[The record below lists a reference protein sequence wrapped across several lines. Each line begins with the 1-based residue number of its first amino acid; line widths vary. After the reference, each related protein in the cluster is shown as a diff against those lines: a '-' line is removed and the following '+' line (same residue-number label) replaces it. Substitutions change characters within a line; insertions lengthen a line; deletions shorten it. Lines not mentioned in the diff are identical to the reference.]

1 MQSHRSNWRRHAG
14 FVFIVSLVLAASAI
28 RPTSAV
34 ADGALAVALPDDV
47 VKKGFAYGYV
57 TDYPDADKA
66 DAQALKKCR
75 DTTIDG
81 VRPLCEVIQ
90 DFKNQ
95 CVAVA
100 MDPQAGT
107 PGAVVRRRSWSEPE
121 PCRRRARHRLAA
133 GRGQR
138 WIHLR
143 LFQQQ
148 CRCQSCRSQGTGRLP
163 HDQRRGQ
170 GRQSAVALL
179 SHPGLQQPVSRS
191 PWIRQR
197 ERPASAGRWR
207 TICSAAKRSA
217 NAWIPPARA
226 AARLAWSITRHA
238 TATRNS
244 GPGGS
249 ARLSPAS

>member
-14 FVFIVSLVLAASAI
+14 FVFIVSLVLAAGAM

-34 ADGALAVALPDDV
+34 ADGALAVGLPDDV

-107 PGAVVRRRSWSEPE
+107 PGVGWSVAPDSHTAEAQALSKCESTAGPG
-121 PCRRRARHRLAA
+121 RRAACAVDHS
-133 GRGQR
+133 
-138 WIHLR
+138 
-143 LFQQQ
+143 
-148 CRCQSCRSQGTGRLP
+148 SC
-163 HDQRRGQ
+163 D
-170 GRQSAVALL
+170 
-179 SHPGLQQPVSRS
+179 
-191 PWIRQR
+191 
-197 ERPASAGRWR
+197 
-207 TICSAAKRSA
+207 
-217 NAWIPPARA
+217 
-226 AARLAWSITRHA
+226 
-238 TATRNS
+238 
-244 GPGGS
+244 GS
-249 ARLSPAS
+249 AK

>member
-1 MQSHRSNWRRHAG
+1 MQSHRSNRRRHAG
-14 FVFIVSLVLAASAI
+14 LMSIVSLVLAAGAM

-75 DTTIDG
+75 DTTIAG

-107 PGAVVRRRSWSEPE
+107 PGVGWSVAPDLHTAEASGLVEVRKHRRSGP
-121 PCRRRARHRLAA
+121 PRRMR
-133 GRGQR
+133 GRS
-138 WIHLR
+138 
-143 LFQQQ
+143 F
-148 CRCQSCRSQGTGRLP
+148 
-163 HDQRRGQ
+163 
-170 GRQSAVALL
+170 V
-179 SHPGLQQPVSRS
+179 V
-191 PWIRQR
+191 
-197 ERPASAGRWR
+197 
-207 TICSAAKRSA
+207 
-217 NAWIPPARA
+217 
-226 AARLAWSITRHA
+226 
-238 TATRNS
+238 
-244 GPGGS
+244 
-249 ARLSPAS
+249 

>member
-1 MQSHRSNWRRHAG
+1 MQSHRSNRRRHAG
-14 FVFIVSLVLAASAI
+14 LMFIVSLVLAVSAM

-107 PGAVVRRRSWSEPE
+107 PGVGWSVAPDLHTAEAQALSKCESTAGPG
-121 PCRRRARHRLAA
+121 RRAACAVDHS
-133 GRGQR
+133 
-138 WIHLR
+138 
-143 LFQQQ
+143 
-148 CRCQSCRSQGTGRLP
+148 SC
-163 HDQRRGQ
+163 D
-170 GRQSAVALL
+170 
-179 SHPGLQQPVSRS
+179 
-191 PWIRQR
+191 
-197 ERPASAGRWR
+197 
-207 TICSAAKRSA
+207 
-217 NAWIPPARA
+217 
-226 AARLAWSITRHA
+226 
-238 TATRNS
+238 
-244 GPGGS
+244 GS
-249 ARLSPAS
+249 AK